1 LKVNFT
7 QPTVRH
13 ILTRLLLFLFAAT
26 LPQFSAGLA
35 SDRDQP
41 ISIEADSA
49 FIDDVQGE
57 TIYEGNAII
66 VQGTLNI
73 NADKVKVIMS
83 DSEVVQIIASMAPE
97 SSGLAHYEQ
106 MPDDDGGL
114 VSANAKIITYFIQE
128 EKLHLTGKAHL
139 QQTRD
144 KFSGELLYYDMT
156 TGVVDLKG
164 GATDG
169 PRKGRVSITLQPK
182 DSAAN

>member
-1 LKVNFT
+1 MIK
-7 QPTVRH
+7 
-13 ILTRLLLFLFAAT
+13 LLLPIIALTFPQWVFA
-26 LPQFSAGLA
+26 LA

-49 FIDDVQGE
+49 FIDDVKGE

-66 VQGTLNI
+66 IQGTLNI

-106 MPDDDGGL
+106 MPDDEGGL

-128 EKLHLTGKAHL
+128 EKLHLTGRAHL
-139 QQTRD
+139 QQTQD

-156 TGVVDLKG
+156 TGIVDLKG
-164 GATDG
+164 GATDN
-169 PRKGRVSITLQPK
+169 PQRGRVSITLQPQSNK
-182 DSAAN
+182 TNNTTN

>member
-1 LKVNFT
+1 MTK
-7 QPTVRH
+7 
-13 ILTRLLLFLFAAT
+13 LLLLLFAAT
-26 LPQFSAGLA
+26 LPQFAGALA

-49 FIDDVQGE
+49 FIDDVKGE

-106 MPDDDGGL
+106 MPDDEGGL

-139 QQTRD
+139 QQTQD

-182 DSAAN
+182 NSAAN